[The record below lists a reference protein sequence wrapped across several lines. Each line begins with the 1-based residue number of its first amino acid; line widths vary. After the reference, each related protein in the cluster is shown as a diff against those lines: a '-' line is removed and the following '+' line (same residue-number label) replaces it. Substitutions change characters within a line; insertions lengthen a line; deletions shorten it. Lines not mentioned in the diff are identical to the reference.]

1 MKGTPRP
8 FIYWVLNG
16 RFVTYDSIRK
26 IFNGT
31 RLNIAREEIHFS
43 RIDFRPLRRF
53 DGGEYTCFGSNYG
66 GVIERKYSLDVDCKY
81 YPLISFAV
89 FTSVVRS
96 LQGWVHTALVTNL
109 SIFVSRSH
117 CSVFVQKSRQK
128 YPFLWVCIAH
138 SDGGRNIHFCVFNP
152 FSILWSRQISV
163 FVRSHLSTAV
173 KKYPF
178 LYLSTFI
185 DIL

>member
-1 MKGTPRP
+1 MILVAPSDINVAGNPPNSILVAGTNLALTCEMKGTPRP

-81 YPLISFAV
+81 CPSIFFAV
-89 FTSVVRS
+89 FTSFVRS
-96 LQGWVHTALVTNL
+96 LQGWVHTAPVTNL
-109 SIFVSRSH
+109 SIFV
-117 CSVFVQKSRQK
+117 
-128 YPFLWVCIAH
+128 
-138 SDGGRNIHFCVFNP
+138 
-152 FSILWSRQISV
+152 
-163 FVRSHLSTAV
+163 
-173 KKYPF
+173 
-178 LYLSTFI
+178 
-185 DIL
+185 DIC